1 VHMKYNRIT
10 LSERIE
16 IYRLIQS
23 GMSARYIAQYLGRH
37 HSAISR
43 EIKRST
49 YPSHYLPEHGYG
61 VIMAQDIS
69 EIEASSRRRL
79 KCKLSRNHRL
89 REIVLE
95 KLKLRWSPVQISKYL
110 SITYKEDPQMQ
121 ISHESI
127 YTYVYILGRGSL
139 KKELHSYLR
148 QKKLVRNYNNRKA
161 HRREFEDMISIE
173 ERPASVAMRTVP
185 GHWEGDLIIGKE
197 QKSAIGSIVERTTR
211 FLILVPLK
219 GRDAETVRK
228 AFSRELKQLPKQ
240 VRLSLTYDQGSEMS
254 QHKLFTKATK
264 MKVYFAHPHS
274 PWERGTNENT
284 NMLIR
289 DFFPKGT
296 DFNQVPRYRIKK
308 VQSMLNE
315 RPRKVLNWENP
326 ATAFNSILQ
335 QINR

>member
-1 VHMKYNRIT
+1 MKYNRIT
-10 LSERIE
+10 FSERVD
-16 IYRLIQS
+16 IYRFIQS
-23 GMSARYIAQYLGRH
+23 GKSARFIAQYLGRH
-37 HSAISR
+37 HSTVSR
-43 EIKRST
+43 EIKRNT
-49 YPSHYLPEHGYG
+49 YPSHFIPEHGYG
-61 VIMAQDIS
+61 AITAQDKS
-69 EIEASSRRRL
+69 EIKASSRRRH
-79 KCKLSRNHRL
+79 KCKLSCNPRL
-89 REIVLE
+89 REVVLE
-95 KLKLRWSPVQISKYL
+95 KLKHRWSPMQISKYL

-139 KKELHSYLR
+139 KKELSSYLR
-148 QKKLVRNYNNRKA
+148 QKKLVRNYYKRKA
-161 HRREFEDMISIE
+161 HQREFEDMISIE

-228 AFSRELKQLPKQ
+228 AFSREMKQLPKQ

-254 QHKLFTKATK
+254 QHKLFTKQTK

-296 DFNQVPRYRIKK
+296 DFYQVSRYKIKK
-308 VQSMLNE
+308 VQAMLNE
-315 RPRKVLNWENP
+315 RPRKVLDWENP
-326 ATAFNSILQ
+326 ATVFDRILQ
-335 QINR
+335 QSNK

>member
-1 VHMKYNRIT
+1 MNYNRISF
-10 LSERIE
+10 SERVE
-16 IYRLIQS
+16 IYRLIKS
-23 GMSARYIAQYLGRH
+23 GKSTRYIAHELGRH
-37 HSAISR
+37 PSTISR
-43 EIKRST
+43 EIKRNT
-49 YPSHYLPEHGYG
+49 YPSHFIPEHGYG
-61 VIMAQDIS
+61 AITAQDKS
-69 EIEASSRRRL
+69 EIKASSRRRL
-79 KCKLSRNHRL
+79 KCKLSCNHQL
-89 REIVLE
+89 REVVLE

-148 QKKLVRNYNNRKA
+148 QKKSVRNYYKRKTH
-161 HRREFEDMISIE
+161 HRSFEDMISIE
-173 ERPASVAMRTVP
+173 ERPASIAMRTVP
-185 GHWEGDLIIGKE
+185 GHWEGDLIIGKD

-211 FLILVPLK
+211 FLILVPLN

-228 AFSRELKQLPKQ
+228 AFSRELKQLPSQ
-240 VRLSLTYDQGSEMS
+240 VRLSLTYDRGSEMS

-296 DFNQVPRYRIKK
+296 DFNQVPRYKIKK
-308 VQSMLNE
+308 VQAMLNG

-326 ATAFNSILQ
+326 ANAFNSILQ
-335 QINR
+335 QTNG

>member
-1 VHMKYNRIT
+1 MKYNRIT
-10 LSERIE
+10 LSERVE
-16 IYRLIQS
+16 IYRHIQS
-23 GMSARYIAQYLGRH
+23 GKSDRFIAEYLGRH
-37 HSAISR
+37 HSTISR
-43 EIKRST
+43 EIKRNI
-49 YPSHYLPEHGYG
+49 YPSHYIPIHGYG
-61 VIMAQDIS
+61 VIRAQEKS
-69 EIEASSRRRL
+69 EIRASSRRES

-89 REIVLE
+89 REVVLE
-95 KLKLRWSPVQISKYL
+95 KLRLRWSPVQISKYL

-139 KKELHSYLR
+139 KKELYSYLR
-148 QKKLVRNYNNRKA
+148 QKKLVRNYYKREE
-161 HRREFEDMISIE
+161 HQREFEDMISIE
-173 ERPASVAMRTVP
+173 ERPASVAMRTIP

-219 GRDAETVRK
+219 SRDAETVRK
-228 AFSRELKQLPKQ
+228 AFSRELKQLPKE

-254 QHKLFTKATK
+254 QHKLFTKQTK

-289 DFFPKGT
+289 DFFPKGI
-296 DFNQVPRYRIKK
+296 DFNQVPRYKIKK
-308 VQSMLNE
+308 VQTMLNE
-315 RPRKVLNWENP
+315 RPRKILDWENP
-326 ATAFNSILQ
+326 ATVFNRILQ
-335 QINR
+335 QSNK

>member
-1 VHMKYNRIT
+1 MKYNRIT
-10 LSERIE
+10 LNERVE
-16 IYRLIQS
+16 IYGLIQS
-23 GMSARYIAQYLGRH
+23 NKSIRFIGQYLGRH
-37 HSAISR
+37 PSTISR

-49 YPSHYLPEHGYG
+49 YPSLYIPVHGYG
-61 VIMAQDIS
+61 AITAQDIS
-69 EIEASSRRRL
+69 EIKASSRRRL
-79 KCKLSRNHRL
+79 KCKLSINARL
-89 REIVLE
+89 REVVLE
-95 KLKLRWSPVQISKYL
+95 KLKLRWSPEQISKYL
-110 SITYKEDPQMQ
+110 SITYKEDPKMQ

-148 QKKLVRNYNNRKA
+148 QKKLVRNYNKRKI
-161 HRREFEDMISIE
+161 HQREFEDMISIE
-173 ERPASVAMRTVP
+173 ERPASVSMRTVP

-228 AFSRELKQLPKQ
+228 AFSREMKQLPKQ
-240 VRLSLTYDQGSEMS
+240 IRLSLTYDQGSEMS
-254 QHKLFTKATK
+254 QHKLFTEATK

-296 DFNQVPRYRIKK
+296 DFDQLPRYKIKK
-308 VQSMLNE
+308 VQYMLNE
-315 RPRKVLNWENP
+315 RPRRVLNWENP
-326 ATAFNSILQ
+326 ATAFNRILQ
-335 QINR
+335 QSNI